1 MILIGIGANLP
12 SPKHGAPG
20 ATCGAALAALE
31 QAALTIA
38 ARSRWYKSAPVPAS
52 DQPWFVNG
60 VVRIK
65 TALDPTNL
73 MTLLLR
79 TEEALGRRRAE
90 KNAPRIIDLDLLAYG
105 EMVVDLEPV
114 EPGAGIGAV
123 TVPHPRLHER
133 AFVLLPLRDVAPD
146 WRHPVSGLSVD
157 SLIEALPPGQQ
168 TEVFADAG
176 GVFGTEWRQ
185 PDANGGE
192 TGKKA
197 PQKP

>member
-60 VVRIK
+60 VVRVK
-65 TALDPTNL
+65 TTLDPTKL

-79 TEEALGRRRAE
+79 TEEAFGRRRGE
-90 KNAPRIIDLDLLAYG
+90 KNAPRVIDLDLLAYG
-105 EMVVDLEPV
+105 EMVVDLEPI

-157 SLIEALPPGQQ
+157 TLIDALPPGQQ
-168 TEVFADAG
+168 TKVFADG
-176 GVFGTEWRQ
+176 GGAFGTEWRET
-185 PDANGGE
+185 ATNGEDG
-192 TGKKA
+192 G
-197 PQKP
+197 PSRP

>member
-60 VVRIK
+60 VVRVK
-65 TALDPTNL
+65 TTLDPTKL

-79 TEEALGRRRAE
+79 TEEAFGRRRGE
-90 KNAPRIIDLDLLAYG
+90 KNAPRVIDLDLLAYG
-105 EMVVDLEPV
+105 EMVVDLEPI

-133 AFVLLPLRDVAPD
+133 AFVLLPLRDVSPD
-146 WRHPVSGLSVD
+146 WRHPVLGLAVSELVA
-157 SLIEALPPGQQ
+157 ALP
-168 TEVFADAG
+168 ADHG
-176 GVFGTEWRQ
+176 C
-185 PDANGGE
+185 
-192 TGKKA
+192 A
-197 PQKP
+197 PLDGPPRDP